1 MCTGKR
7 HLGAALGAQIFIEAF
22 ATEKVSAR
30 IAELEYLSLNAKSK
44 AHAAFSAFTH
54 GVIGYWTYFLITI
67 DGLRSLMQLLDNTI
81 SQQFLPALTGR
92 DSPSVS
98 CN

>member
-54 GVIGYWTYFLITI
+54 GLIGYWTYFLITI
-67 DGLRSLMQLLDNTI
+67 DGLRSLIQLLNNTI

-92 DSPSVS
+92 DSPTVS